1 MGSRSLEA
9 KRREVQSFETV
20 ARRRSEEAPR
30 ASDESYRTL
39 FEAIDQGM
47 SIAEVILDD
56 AGEGVDCRIVEAN
69 PKFEE
74 LTGITRTQLLGGATI
89 RELIPTLEESWSRI
103 KGRVAVTGEPA
114 RFENYAAALDRWIE
128 VYAFRVCDPADH
140 LVAAIYTDITS
151 RRRAEQALQNSEKIQ
166 KYLLK
171 LSDALRPIA
180 NPVEIMRVG
189 PEVLARE
196 LGMSV
201 AGYVEMS
208 DDGNSMVIGGQFN
221 DGRVPEL
228 KGACKF
234 SDFGDGFAPSLARGE
249 EIFIPDVYEDPRGPK
264 GGTEKT
270 RAFMIRSVA
279 GIPQIKQGRLKGFF
293 YATHFE
299 PRPWFEW
306 EREIVRQTS
315 ERTWAAVERAR
326 AEAAQ
331 RESEEKYH
339 SLFNLIDQSFAVLEV
354 LYDENGRAN
363 NLRYIEANPVYEK
376 MSGLKN
382 PAGKTTQE
390 LMPHLEDACI
400 QRYARV
406 VKTGEPVRFEHETED
421 GSHWL
426 NIFAARL
433 GGEGSNL
440 VSVVFDDI
448 TERKMSEAALRASE
462 EKYRSLFNLIG
473 QSFVVAEV
481 LYDEKGRADGLRFLE
496 TNPAF
501 EKRTG
506 LTDAVGKTSY
516 EIMPG
521 LDDCCIQAYAGVA
534 ASGEPIRLEGPSY
547 DGSRV
552 FDVFASR
559 AGGEGSNLVSILFD
573 DITDR
578 KRAEDALR
586 ASEEKYRSLF
596 DSIDQGYMVIE
607 VLYDEGGE
615 PTDFCLLEANRV
627 FEKQT
632 GLKNCVG
639 KRRCELFAPSSE
651 DRWLEMYA
659 RVAKTGESARVEDYS
674 EGLRR
679 WYTVFAG
686 RIGGEG
692 SHLVNVVFEDVT
704 ARKQHEEALR
714 ASEDKQAYKWKLG
727 DATRRLSD
735 PLEIQGLASR
745 VLGEKLNADRIFYGE
760 MDEESGQ
767 ILIERDYVREGTKSL
782 VGRYPLEVF
791 SWIRALPDKTN
802 PGVINDVLTTPMLP
816 DADRLALAS
825 VNVEALIA
833 VPLVKDGRLVATCC
847 ATDRKPRQWSAD
859 ELELVWHTAER
870 TWAAVVRAKAET
882 ALRESEERYRT
893 LFDSI
898 DQGYALLEVK
908 YDAVGKAMDLYFL
921 ETNHVFEKQT
931 GMTNYAGKTARQL
944 NPHLEDRWVQ
954 AYADVVETGEAVRF
968 DTHVQEI
975 DRWFTVAASKVGGPE
990 SRLVSVVF
998 DDITQR
1004 KRDEEVLRESEER
1017 QAYLL
1022 KLSDALRPLHD
1033 WAEVLGKAS
1042 RILGEQLRA
1051 DRTLY
1056 AEIDVALGEVVI
1068 TRDYVRDGAPSL
1080 VGRYPIE
1087 AFAWIRPAARMSRPT
1102 VVDDVKAAPF
1112 IPDAMRGTILDASV
1126 GAFIAVPLRKDGHL
1140 VAALCV
1146 CELAP
1151 RQWSAAEVQLVQETA
1166 ERTWTSVARAKAEAA
1181 LREGEERFRLFLEN
1195 VLEYALVQTDRDL
1208 RITSWNAGAERIFG
1222 YSSREALGKPFSMLL
1237 SPEDRATGVQCT
1249 EIARLEKGERQEDAR
1264 WLMHKGGKRI
1274 WTRWVTEPIRNNDGL
1289 VTGLAKVLRDET
1301 ERLKTE
1307 TSLRQSEKLA
1317 VVGRMASSIA
1327 HEINN
1332 PLEAVTN
1339 LIFLAR
1345 RGVVSPEVGEFLE
1358 QAERELARVN
1368 HITKATLHFHR
1379 QTAEPVV
1386 TDIEEILESVMLLH
1400 EGRLRSAQVTT
1411 VRRYGQHPSTT
1422 CQENEIRQ
1430 VLANLVSNAIDAMQ
1444 KNSDQRRLLV
1454 RVRTVVDRETG
1465 EEGVRVMISDTGSG
1479 ITESARKHVF
1489 EPFFTT
1495 KAATG
1500 TGLGLW
1506 ISAETVKKHQGTLR
1520 FRSRTAGKYRGTV
1533 FSVFLKSGTN

>member
-1 MGSRSLEA
+1 
-9 KRREVQSFETV
+9 
-20 ARRRSEEAPR
+20 
-30 ASDESYRTL
+30 
-39 FEAIDQGM
+39 
-47 SIAEVILDD
+47 
-56 AGEGVDCRIVEAN
+56 
-69 PKFEE
+69 
-74 LTGITRTQLLGGATI
+74 
-89 RELIPTLEESWSRI
+89 
-103 KGRVAVTGEPA
+103 
-114 RFENYAAALDRWIE
+114 
-128 VYAFRVCDPADH
+128 
-140 LVAAIYTDITS
+140 
-151 RRRAEQALQNSEKIQ
+151 
-166 KYLLK
+166 
-171 LSDALRPIA
+171 
-180 NPVEIMRVG
+180 
-189 PEVLARE
+189 
-196 LGMSV
+196 
-201 AGYVEMS
+201 
-208 DDGNSMVIGGQFN
+208 
-221 DGRVPEL
+221 
-228 KGACKF
+228 
-234 SDFGDGFAPSLARGE
+234 
-249 EIFIPDVYEDPRGPK
+249 
-264 GGTEKT
+264 
-270 RAFMIRSVA
+270 MIRSVA
-279 GIPQIKQGRLKGFF
+279 GIPLIKQERLKGFF

-299 PRPWFEW
+299 TRPWDEW
-306 EREIVRQTS
+306 EREIFRQTAD
-315 ERTWAAVERAR
+315 RTWAAVERAR
-326 AEAAQ
+326 AETAQ

-390 LMPHLEDACI
+390 LMPHLEDACA

-433 GGEGSNL
+433 GGPGSNM

-448 TERKMSEAALRASE
+448 TERKVSEAALRASE
-462 EKYRSLFNLIG
+462 EKYRSLFNLID

-481 LYDEKGRADGLRFLE
+481 IYDEKGRADGLRFLE

-501 EKRTG
+501 QKRSG
-506 LTDAVGKTSY
+506 LTDAVGKTSD

-521 LDDCCIQAYAGVA
+521 LEDCCIQAYAGVA
-534 ASGEPIRLEGPSY
+534 ATGEPIRFEAPSY

-552 FDVFASR
+552 LDVFASR
-559 AGGEGSNLVSILFD
+559 AGGEGTHQVSILFD

-578 KRAEDALR
+578 KKAEAALR

-607 VLYDEGGE
+607 VLNDENGE
-615 PTDFCLLEANRV
+615 LSDFRVVETNRV
-627 FEKQT
+627 FERQT
-632 GLKNCVG
+632 GLANCVG
-639 KRRCELFAPSSE
+639 KKRHELFTASPG
-651 DRWLEMYA
+651 DHWLTMYA
-659 RVAKTGESARVEDYS
+659 RVAKTGEAARLEDYS
-674 EGLRR
+674 AGLDR
-679 WYTVFAG
+679 WFNVFAS

-692 SHLVNVVFEDVT
+692 SNLVNVVFEDVT
-704 ARKQHEEALR
+704 ERKRHEEALR
-714 ASEDKQAYKWKLG
+714 ASEDKQAYKLKLS
-727 DATRRLSD
+727 DATRPLHD
-735 PLEIQGLASR
+735 PVEVQGTAIQI
-745 VLGEKLNADRIFYGE
+745 LGEKLLADRVFYAEFDKLLGE
-760 MDEESGQ
+760 VVVGHDF
-767 ILIERDYVREGTKSL
+767 VREGTPSL

-791 SWIRALPDKTN
+791 SWIRSLGPTDKSA
-802 PGVINDVLTTPMLP
+802 PAMVDDVRTTRLIPE
-816 DADRLALAS
+816 ADRAAVAALRVAS
-825 VNVEALIA
+825 FIAIPLI
-833 VPLVKDGRLVATCC
+833 KDGQLVAALCV
-847 ATDRKPRQWSAD
+847 TDARPRAWTAD
-859 ELELVWHTAER
+859 EAELVWHTGER
-870 TWAAVVRAKAET
+870 TWAGLERAKAET

-898 DQGYALLEVK
+898 DQGYALLELK
-908 YDAVGKAMDLYFL
+908 YDSVGKATDLYFL

-944 NPHLEDRWVQ
+944 NPHLEDRWVE
-954 AYADVVETGEAVRF
+954 AYASVVETGESVRF
-968 DTHVQEI
+968 DTHVKEI

-1004 KRDEEVLRESEER
+1004 KQDEEVLRESEER

-1022 KLSDALRPLHD
+1022 KLSDALRPLQD
-1033 WAEVLGKAS
+1033 WAEVQGRAS
-1042 RILGEQLRA
+1042 RILGEQLRT

-1056 AEIDVALGEVVI
+1056 AEIDGALGEVVI

-1080 VGRYPIE
+1080 VGRYPME
-1087 AFAWIRPAARMSRPT
+1087 AFAWIRPAVRMSRPT
-1102 VVDDVKAAPF
+1102 VVDDVKTAPF

-1140 VAALCV
+1140 VATLCV
-1146 CELAP
+1146 CEVEP
-1151 RQWSAAEVQLVQETA
+1151 RQWRTADVKLVQETA
-1166 ERTWTSVARAKAEAA
+1166 ERTWASVARAKAETA

-1195 VLEYALVQTDRDL
+1195 VLEYALVQTDRAL

-1237 SPEDRATGVQCT
+1237 SPEDSANGVQCMDL
-1249 EIARLEKGERQEDAR
+1249 ARLEQGERQEDAR

-1274 WTRWVTEPIRNNDGL
+1274 WTRWVTEPIRNKDGQ

-1430 VLANLVSNAIDAMQ
+1430 VLANLVGNAIDAMQ
-1444 KNSDQRRLLV
+1444 KDSEQRRLLV
-1454 RVRTVVDRETG
+1454 RIRTVVDAETG

-1479 ITESARKHVF
+1479 IKDSVRKHVF

-1520 FRSRTAGKYRGTV
+1520 FRSRTGGKYRGTV
-1533 FSVFLKSGTN
+1533 FSVYLKSGTN